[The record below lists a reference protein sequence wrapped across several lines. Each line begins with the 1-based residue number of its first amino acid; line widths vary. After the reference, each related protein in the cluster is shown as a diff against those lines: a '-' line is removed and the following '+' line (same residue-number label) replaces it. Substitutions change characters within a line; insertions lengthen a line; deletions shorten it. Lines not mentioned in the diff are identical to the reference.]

1 MEPVRKMLHV
11 PSDPSWQWPVLVI
24 LVQRREI
31 APLRVAAQDFCHA
44 RFEINPETFPHQ
56 QEQARARWLAFFAP
70 TWPKSP
76 GGEEQ
81 GNETR
86 LQQHSVRLIS
96 GEILRRADER
106 QKANETNSTHAA
118 SPKNPTQHRQP

>member
-11 PSDPSWQWPVLVI
+11 PPDPSWQWPVLVI

-44 RFEINPETFPHQ
+44 PFGINPEASPNQ
-56 QEQARARWLAFFAP
+56 KKQPRARWRGPSAQ
-70 TWPKSP
+70 TWPKSS
-76 GGEEQ
+76 GREKQ

-106 QKANETNSTHAA
+106 QKANETNGKHAA
-118 SPKNPTQHRQP
+118 WPEIQNQ